1 MKFLTKWLKL
11 FEFEVDANSK
21 KRRKIKF
28 FLNLE
33 KRGGIQDQIRKL
45 IGNGKNISAEK
56 RIRAEIELCYQTLFK
71 KMRRNLLL
79 STQHL

>member
-1 MKFLTKWLKL
+1 MPT
-11 FEFEVDANSK
+11 VK
-21 KRRKIKF
+21 KGEKSNKF
-28 FLNLE
+28 FQNLE

-56 RIRAEIELCYQTLFK
+56 GIRAEIELCYQTFFK

>member
-1 MKFLTKWLKL
+1 MPT
-11 FEFEVDANSK
+11 VK
-21 KRRKIKF
+21 KREKSKKF